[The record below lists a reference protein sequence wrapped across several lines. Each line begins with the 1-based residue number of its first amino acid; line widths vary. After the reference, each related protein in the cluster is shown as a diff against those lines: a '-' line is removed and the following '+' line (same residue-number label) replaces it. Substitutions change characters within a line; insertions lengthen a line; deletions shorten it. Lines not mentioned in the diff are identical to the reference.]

1 METITVSPGEQRVLL
16 LFDGETDGG
25 EREKVEEYLK
35 AHDLTPRREYT
46 EERDGTEYLV
56 YYFGQCYLEPHLEAV
71 AAIAE
76 RSS

>member
-1 METITVSPGEQRVLL
+1 METITVSPAEQRVLL
-16 LFDGETDGG
+16 LFDAKTPGG
-25 EREKVEEYLK
+25 ERDKLVEYLN

-71 AAIAE
+71 AAIAGG
-76 RSS
+76 SS